1 MTDLNLPPRLDPGRI
16 EPRIYRRWLDG
27 GYFRMTAE
35 RAREQGT
42 EPFVVVIPPPN
53 VTAVLHMGHGLN
65 NTIQDVLVRWR
76 RMQGRAALWVP
87 GTDHAGIATQ
97 NVVERQLAAE
107 GKTRHDL
114 GREAFLARTWEWIDR
129 TGGLILEQ
137 LRAIGC
143 SCDWE
148 RTRFTLEPAL
158 SKAVRTVFVRLFDKG
173 LVYRGEYIVN
183 WCPRCLT
190 ALSNEEAEGHEIEGT
205 LYDLRYPLE
214 EAAWDR
220 AAEACDLGGSLDRAD
235 DGSWYLTVS
244 TTRPETMLG
253 DTAVAVN
260 PRDERYAGLIGAHAV
275 LPLAGR
281 RIPIV
286 GDDFVDRDFGTG
298 MVKVTPA
305 HDIND
310 FEISRRT
317 GAPLL
322 NILTRDARLNEN
334 VPPAFRG
341 MSREEARGAVLKALA
356 AAGLAAGSKPHPHTV
371 PRCYRCDTVVEPRL
385 SKQWFVRMEPLAE
398 PALQASRDGVVTF
411 VPGRRRNDYEKW
423 MENIRDWCVSRQLW
437 WGHRIPVWY
446 CGCGNIFAAME
457 DPDACP
463 TCGSGDLEQ
472 DPDVLDTWFSSWLWP
487 FSVFG
492 WPEESEDL
500 DVFYP
505 GHVLST
511 APEIL
516 FFWVARMIMS
526 GFEVMGETPFTQVYL
541 HGTVRDISG
550 HKMSKSR
557 GNGIDPLE
565 VVRRFGADA
574 LRYTMVAECG
584 VGADIRLDH
593 TDLEAS
599 FAPGRNF
606 ANKLWNAGRF
616 TLANLGDEP
625 APRPADVE
633 EDLELADR
641 WMLSRLSN
649 SCREVTQALE
659 AFRLHEAAERLR
671 QLFWG
676 EFADWYLEVIKPRLR
691 GDAGEAS
698 RTAARATLARAF
710 DTILRLLHPVVPF
723 VTEALWERLRL
734 PGGAER
740 PPALM
745 VAPWPEAQPR
755 WEAPAVEREM
765 AALQELITGI
775 RRLRKEYGVGEG
787 RRVKVVLTSV
797 PPGFTETLAAGEE
810 AIARLA
816 RVEAVTLD
824 GRPRGVGAHAVLKN
838 GAEVFVPL
846 EDVIDLDRERER
858 LRREVARLGGQINGA
873 RRKLANRNF
882 LERAPERVVAHERD
896 KLASFRQQHDKLQE
910 KLAALAD
917 R

>member
-1 MTDLNLPPRLDPGRI
+1 MTELSLPPHLDPGRI

-27 GYFRMTAE
+27 GYFRMTA
-35 RAREQGT
+35 RQAREQGT
-42 EPFVVVIPPPN
+42 EPYVVVIPPPN

-107 GKTRHDL
+107 GGTRHDL
-114 GREAFLARTWEWIDR
+114 GREAFVARTWEWIDK
-129 TGGLILEQ
+129 TGGVILEQ

-158 SKAVRTVFVRLFDKG
+158 SKAVRTVFVRLFEKD

-190 ALSNEEAEGHEIEGT
+190 ALSNEEAEGHEAEGT
-205 LYDLRYPLE
+205 LYDLRYPLD

-220 AAEACDLGGSLDRAD
+220 AAEARELGGALGRSE

-260 PRDERYAGLIGAHAV
+260 PADQRYAGLVGAHAV

-286 GDDFVDRDFGTG
+286 GDDFVDRSFGTG

-310 FEISRRT
+310 FEISRRC

-322 NILTRDARLNEN
+322 NILTKDARLNEN
-334 VPPAFRG
+334 APPRFRG
-341 MSREEARGAVLKALA
+341 MTREQGRRAVLEALEED
-356 AAGLAAGSKPHPHTV
+356 GLLGGSRPHAHIV
-371 PRCYRCDTVVEPRL
+371 PLCYRCDTVVEPRL
-385 SKQWFVRMEPLAE
+385 SKQWFVRMKPLAE

-411 VPGRRRNDYEKW
+411 IPERHRNDYEKW

-446 CGCGNIFAAME
+446 CACGEIFAALE
-457 DPDACP
+457 DPETCP
-463 TCGSGDLEQ
+463 ACGSRELEQ

-492 WPEESEDL
+492 WPEESDDL
-500 DVFYP
+500 RVFYP
-505 GHVLST
+505 GHMLST

-526 GFEVMGETPFTQVYL
+526 GFEFMGETPFTRVYL
-541 HGTVRDISG
+541 HGTVRDIAG

-616 TLANLGDEP
+616 TLANLGEEP
-625 APRPADVE
+625 PPLPEEVE
-633 EDLELADR
+633 RDLELADR
-641 WMLSRLSN
+641 WMLSRLSVA
-649 SCREVTQALE
+649 CREVTEALA

-676 EFADWYLEVIKPRLR
+676 EFADWYLEIVKPRLR
-691 GDAGEAS
+691 GDAGERSGA
-698 RTAARATLARAF
+698 AARATLAHAF
-710 DTILRLLHPVVPF
+710 DVILRLLHPVVPF

-734 PGGAER
+734 PRGAER

-745 VAPWPEAQPR
+745 VARWPEPQTG
-755 WEAPAVEREM
+755 WEAPGVEREM
-765 AALQELITGI
+765 KALQELIT
-775 RRLRKEYGVGEG
+775 RVRHLRKEYGVAEG
-787 RRVKVVLTSV
+787 KRITILLTAV
-797 PPGFTETLAAGEE
+797 PSGFAETLAGAEE
-810 AIARLA
+810 ALARLA
-816 RVEAVTLD
+816 RVASVAMD
-824 GRPRGVGAHAVLKN
+824 GRPDGVGAHTVLRN
-838 GAEVFVPL
+838 GTEVFIPL
-846 EDVIDLDRERER
+846 EGVIDLERERER
-858 LRREVARLGGQINGA
+858 LRREVARLGGQMVGA

-882 LERAPERVVAHERD
+882 VERAPERVVARERE
-896 KLASFRQQHDKLQE
+896 KLASFREQHDKLQE
-910 KLAALAD
+910 KLTALAD

>member
-1 MTDLNLPPRLDPGRI
+1 MTGLDLPPRLDPGLI

-35 RAREQGT
+35 QVRERDA

-53 VTAVLHMGHGLN
+53 VTAILHMGHGLN

-107 GKTRHDL
+107 GRTRYDL
-114 GREAFLARTWEWIDR
+114 GREAFVARVWEWIDK

-158 SKAVRTVFVRLFDKG
+158 SKAVRHVFVRLFEKG
-173 LVYRGEYIVN
+173 LIYRGEYIVN

-190 ALSNEEAEGHEIEGT
+190 ALSNEEAEGHEVDGT

-214 EAAWDR
+214 ESAWELAEEAR
-220 AAEACDLGGSLDRAD
+220 ARGGALDRMP
-235 DGSWYLTVS
+235 DGSWCLTVS

-260 PRDERYAGLIGAHAV
+260 QGDERYAGLVGAHAL
-275 LPLAGR
+275 LPLADR

-286 GDDFVDRDFGTG
+286 ADDFVDREFGTG

-310 FEISRRT
+310 FEISRRS

-322 NILTRDARLNEN
+322 NILTRDAHLNEN
-334 VPPAFRG
+334 VPESFRG
-341 MSREEARGAVLKALA
+341 MDRKEGRRAVLDALGEL
-356 AAGLAAGSKPHPHTV
+356 GLLAGSRPHVHAVPH
-371 PRCYRCDTVVEPRL
+371 CYRCDTVVEPRL
-385 SKQWFVRMEPLAE
+385 SKQWFVRMKPLAE
-398 PALQASRDGVVTF
+398 PALAASRDGVVTF
-411 VPGRRRNDYEKW
+411 VPRRRRNDYEKW

-446 CGCGNIFAAME
+446 CACGEVFAALE
-457 DPDACP
+457 DPEACP
-463 TCGSGDLEQ
+463 MCGSSELEQ
-472 DPDVLDTWFSSWLWP
+472 DADVLDTWFSSWLWP

-492 WPEESEDL
+492 WPEESDDL
-500 DVFYP
+500 KVFYP

-541 HGTVRDISG
+541 HGTVRDITG

-574 LRYTMVAECG
+574 LRFTMVAECG

-625 APRPADVE
+625 PPRLADVE
-633 EDLELADR
+633 NELELADR
-641 WMLSRLSN
+641 WILSRLSV
-649 SCREVTQALE
+649 SFREVSEALE

-671 QLFWG
+671 HLFWG
-676 EFADWYLEVIKPRLR
+676 EFADWYLEIIKPRLR
-691 GDAGEAS
+691 GDSGEGS
-698 RTAARATLARAF
+698 RAAARATLGHTF
-710 DTILRLLHPVVPF
+710 DGILRLLHPVVPF
-723 VTEALWERLRL
+723 VTEALWERLQL
-734 PGGAER
+734 PAGTER

-745 VAPWPEAQPR
+745 VAPWPEPQPAR
-755 WEAPAVEREM
+755 EDPAAEGEM
-765 AALQELITGI
+765 AALQELITGL

-787 RRVKVVLTSV
+787 HRVGVVLGSV
-797 PPGFTETLAAGEE
+797 PASFANTLAAGEE
-810 AIARLA
+810 ALMRLA
-816 RVEAVTLD
+816 CLESVALD
-824 GRPRGVGAHAVLKN
+824 GHPHGVGAHAVLHN
-838 GAEVFVPL
+838 GSEVFLPL
-846 EDVIDLDRERER
+846 EGVIDLDRERAR
-858 LRREVARLGGQINGA
+858 LRREVARLEGQMHGA
-873 RRKLANRNF
+873 RRKLDNRNF
-882 LERAPERVVAHERD
+882 LERAPERVVAHERE
-896 KLASFRQQHDKLQE
+896 KLASFREQHDKLQE
-910 KLAALAD
+910 KLATLAD

>member
-1 MTDLNLPPRLDPGRI
+1 
-16 EPRIYRRWLDG
+16 
-27 GYFRMTAE
+27 
-35 RAREQGT
+35 
-42 EPFVVVIPPPN
+42 
-53 VTAVLHMGHGLN
+53 
-65 NTIQDVLVRWR
+65 
-76 RMQGRAALWVP
+76 
-87 GTDHAGIATQ
+87 
-97 NVVERQLAAE
+97 
-107 GKTRHDL
+107 
-114 GREAFLARTWEWIDR
+114 
-129 TGGLILEQ
+129 
-137 LRAIGC
+137 
-143 SCDWE
+143 
-148 RTRFTLEPAL
+148 
-158 SKAVRTVFVRLFDKG
+158 
-173 LVYRGEYIVN
+173 
-183 WCPRCLT
+183 
-190 ALSNEEAEGHEIEGT
+190 
-205 LYDLRYPLE
+205 
-214 EAAWDR
+214 
-220 AAEACDLGGSLDRAD
+220 
-235 DGSWYLTVS
+235 
-244 TTRPETMLG
+244 
-253 DTAVAVN
+253 
-260 PRDERYAGLIGAHAV
+260 
-275 LPLAGR
+275 
-281 RIPIV
+281 
-286 GDDFVDRDFGTG
+286 
-298 MVKVTPA
+298 
-305 HDIND
+305 
-310 FEISRRT
+310 
-317 GAPLL
+317 
-322 NILTRDARLNEN
+322 
-334 VPPAFRG
+334 
-341 MSREEARGAVLKALA
+341 
-356 AAGLAAGSKPHPHTV
+356 
-371 PRCYRCDTVVEPRL
+371 
-385 SKQWFVRMEPLAE
+385 
-398 PALQASRDGVVTF
+398 
-411 VPGRRRNDYEKW
+411 

-446 CGCGNIFAAME
+446 CGCGNIFAALE

-463 TCGSGDLEQ
+463 ACGSGDLEQ

-616 TLANLGDEP
+616 TLANLGEEP
-625 APRPADVE
+625 AVRPEDVE

-641 WMLSRLSN
+641 WMLSRLSV

-676 EFADWYLEVIKPRLR
+676 DFADWYLEMTKPRLR
-691 GDAGEAS
+691 GDAGEGS
-698 RTAARATLARAF
+698 RAAARATLARAF

-734 PGGAER
+734 PEGAER
-740 PPALM
+740 APALM

-755 WEAPAVEREM
+755 WEAPGVEREM
-765 AALQELITGI
+765 AALQELITGV

-787 RRVKVVLTSV
+787 RRVSVVLTSV
-797 PPGFTETLAAGEE
+797 PPGFAETLAAGEE

-816 RVEAVTLD
+816 RVEAVMLD
-824 GRPRGVGAHAVLKN
+824 GRPRGVGAHAVLQN
-838 GAEVFVPL
+838 GAEVFIPL

-858 LRREVARLGGQINGA
+858 LRREVARLGGQMNGA

-896 KLASFRQQHDKLQE
+896 KLASFREQHDKLQE
-910 KLAALAD
+910 KLAALAH

>member
-1 MTDLNLPPRLDPGRI
+1 MEG
-16 EPRIYRRWLDG
+16 
-27 GYFRMTAE
+27 A
-35 RAREQGT
+35 
-42 EPFVVVIPPPN
+42 
-53 VTAVLHMGHGLN
+53 
-65 NTIQDVLVRWR
+65 
-76 RMQGRAALWVP
+76 AAL
-87 GTDHAGIATQ
+87 
-97 NVVERQLAAE
+97 
-107 GKTRHDL
+107 
-114 GREAFLARTWEWIDR
+114 GRM
-129 TGGLILEQ
+129 
-137 LRAIGC
+137 
-143 SCDWE
+143 
-148 RTRFTLEPAL
+148 
-158 SKAVRTVFVRLFDKG
+158 
-173 LVYRGEYIVN
+173 
-183 WCPRCLT
+183 
-190 ALSNEEAEGHEIEGT
+190 
-205 LYDLRYPLE
+205 
-214 EAAWDR
+214 
-220 AAEACDLGGSLDRAD
+220 D

-260 PRDERYAGLIGAHAV
+260 PADERYAGLIGAHAV
-275 LPLAGR
+275 LPLADR

-286 GDDFVDRDFGTG
+286 GDDFVDREFGTG

-322 NILTRDARLNEN
+322 NILTEDARLNDN
-334 VPPAFRG
+334 APPAFRG
-341 MSREEARGAVLKALA
+341 MDREEGRRAVLEALGE
-356 AAGLAAGSKPHPHTV
+356 AGLLAGSRPHAHTV

-385 SKQWFVRMEPLAE
+385 SKQWFVRMKPLAE
-398 PALQASRDGVVTF
+398 PALQASRDGVVRF
-411 VPGRRRNDYEKW
+411 IPERRRNDYEKW

-446 CGCGNIFAAME
+446 CGCGEVFAALD
-457 DPDACP
+457 DPEGCP
-463 TCGSGDLEQ
+463 ACGSRELEQ

-492 WPEESEDL
+492 WPEESDDL

-505 GHVLST
+505 GHMLST

-526 GFEVMGETPFTQVYL
+526 GFEFMGRTPFTEVYL
-541 HGTVRDISG
+541 HGTVRDIAG

-616 TLANLGDEP
+616 TLTNLGDELPP
-625 APRPADVE
+625 APEDVE
-633 EDLELADR
+633 DDLELADR
-641 WMLSRLSN
+641 WMLSRLSFA
-649 SCREVTQALE
+649 CRDVTRALE

-676 EFADWYLEVIKPRLR
+676 EFADWYLEIVKPRLR

-698 RTAARATLARAF
+698 RRAAQATLAWTF

-723 VTEALWERLRL
+723 VTEALWEKLR
-734 PGGAER
+734 PPSDAECA
-740 PPALM
+740 PALM
-745 VAPWPEAQPR
+745 VARWPEPEPR
-755 WEAPAVEREM
+755 WEDSGVEGEM
-765 AALQELITGI
+765 GALQELISRV

-787 RRVKVVLTSV
+787 RRVRVVVTSL
-797 PPGFTETLAAGEE
+797 PSGFEETLATGNE
-810 AIARLA
+810 ALTRLA
-816 RVEAVTLD
+816 RIKSVALD
-824 GRPRGVGAHAVLKN
+824 GRPRGVGAHAVLRN

-846 EDVIDLDRERER
+846 EGVIDLERERER
-858 LRREVARLGGQINGA
+858 LRREVDRLDGQVTGA
-873 RRKLANRNF
+873 RRTLANRNF
-882 LERAPERVVAHERD
+882 LERAPERVVARERE
-896 KLASFRQQHDKLQE
+896 KLASFREQHDKLRE
-910 KLAALAD
+910 KLATLSSQ
-917 R
+917 

>member
-1 MTDLNLPPRLDPGRI
+1 MTDLNLPPRLDPARM

-27 GYFRMTAE
+27 GYFRMTAGQ
-35 RAREQGT
+35 AREKGA

-107 GKTRHDL
+107 GRTRHDL

-158 SKAVRTVFVRLFDKG
+158 SRAVRTVFVRLFEKG

-190 ALSNEEAEGHEIEGT
+190 ALSNEEAEGHEVEGM

-214 EAAWDR
+214 EAAAER
-220 AAEACDLGGSLDRAD
+220 AARAHGRGGALGRRE

-260 PRDERYAGLIGAHAV
+260 PADERYAGLIGAHV
-275 LPLAGR
+275 TLPLAER
-281 RIPIV
+281 PIPIV
-286 GDDFVDRDFGTG
+286 GDDFVDREFGTG

-310 FEISRRT
+310 FEISRRC

-322 NILTRDARLNEN
+322 DILTEDARLNEN
-334 VPPAFRG
+334 VPASFRG
-341 MSREEARGAVLKALA
+341 MSREEGRDAVLEALDEA
-356 AAGLAAGSKPHPHTV
+356 ELLAGSRPHLHTV

-385 SKQWFVRMEPLAE
+385 SKQWFVRMKPLAE
-398 PALQASRDGVVTF
+398 PALQASRDGVVSF
-411 VPGRRRNDYEKW
+411 IPERRRNDYEKW

-446 CGCGNIFAAME
+446 CECGEIFAALE
-457 DPDACP
+457 DPDTCP
-463 TCGSGDLEQ
+463 ACGSRDLEQ

-492 WPEESEDL
+492 WPEESDDL
-500 DVFYP
+500 RVFYP

-526 GFEVMGETPFTQVYL
+526 GFEFMGRTPFTQVYL
-541 HGTVRDISG
+541 HGTVRDITG

-593 TDLEAS
+593 TDLDAS

-616 TLANLGDEP
+616 TLANLGEE
-625 APRPADVE
+625 APPRLADVE

-641 WMLSRLSN
+641 WMLSRLSVA
-649 SCREVTQALE
+649 CRDVTRALE
-659 AFRLHEAAERLR
+659 AFRLHEVAERLR

-676 EFADWYLEVIKPRLR
+676 EFADWYLEMIKPRLR

-698 RTAARATLARAF
+698 RAAARATLAHAF

-734 PGGAER
+734 PAGSAR

-745 VAPWPEAQPR
+745 VAPWPEPAPR
-755 WEAPAVEREM
+755 HEDPRVEREM
-765 AALQELITGI
+765 KALQELITRI
-775 RRLRKEYGVGEG
+775 RRLRKEYRVGEG
-787 RRVKVVLTSV
+787 RRVAVMLTALPS
-797 PPGFTETLAAGEE
+797 GFAETLAAGEE
-810 AIARLA
+810 ALTRLA
-816 RVEAVTLD
+816 RVESVLLD
-824 GRPRGVGAHAVLKN
+824 ERPRGVGAHAVLQN
-838 GAEVFVPL
+838 GAEVFIPL
-846 EDVIDLDRERER
+846 EGVIDLEHERAR
-858 LRREVARLGGQINGA
+858 LLREVTRLGGQMNGA

-882 LERAPERVVAHERD
+882 IERAPERVVAHERE
-896 KLASFRQQHDKLQE
+896 KLASFREQHDKLQE

>member
-1 MTDLNLPPRLDPGRI
+1 MTGLELPPRLDPGRI
-16 EPRIYRRWLDG
+16 EPRIYRRWLEG
-27 GYFRMTAE
+27 GHFRMTAE
-35 RAREQGT
+35 QVRDEGR

-107 GKTRHDL
+107 GRTRHDL
-114 GREAFLARTWEWIDR
+114 GREAFVARTWEWIEK
-129 TGGLILEQ
+129 TGGQILDQ

-148 RTRFTLEPAL
+148 RTRFTLEPSL
-158 SKAVRTVFVRLFDKG
+158 SRAVRTMFVRLFEKG

-190 ALSNEEAEGHEIEGT
+190 ALSNEEAEGREAEGM

-214 EAAWDR
+214 GVSADR
-220 AAEACDLGGSLDRAD
+220 AAEARDRGGFLSRAE
-235 DGSWYLTVS
+235 DGSWCLTVS

-275 LPLAGR
+275 LPLVER
-281 RIPIV
+281 RIPVV

-305 HDIND
+305 HDVND
-310 FEISRRT
+310 FEIARRS

-322 NILTRDARLNEN
+322 NILTDDARLNEN
-334 VPPAFRG
+334 VPPSFRG
-341 MSREEARGAVLKALA
+341 MTREEGRRAVLAALEEV
-356 AAGLAAGSKPHPHTV
+356 GLLAGSRPHPHTV
-371 PRCYRCDTVVEPRL
+371 PRCYRCDEVVEPRL
-385 SKQWFVRMEPLAE
+385 SKQWFVRMKPLAE

-411 VPGRRRNDYEKW
+411 IPERRRNDYEKW

-446 CGCGNIFAAME
+446 CACGTVFAALE

-463 TCGSGDLEQ
+463 DCGSGDLEQ

-492 WPEESEDL
+492 WPEDSDDL
-500 DVFYP
+500 RVFYP

-526 GFEVMGETPFTQVYL
+526 GFEAMGGTPFTEVYL
-541 HGTVRDISG
+541 HGTVRDIGG

-625 APRPADVE
+625 PPRPEDVAG
-633 EDLELADR
+633 DLELADR
-641 WMLSRLSN
+641 WMLSRLSVA
-649 SCREVTQALE
+649 SRDVTRALG
-659 AFRLHEAAERLR
+659 AFRLHEVAERLR
-671 QLFWG
+671 HLFRG
-676 EFADWYLEVIKPRLR
+676 EFADWYLEMVKPRLR

-698 RTAARATLARAF
+698 RMAARATLARSF

-734 PGGAER
+734 PEGTER
-740 PPALM
+740 PAALM
-745 VAPWPEAQPR
+745 VAPWPEPRLR
-755 WEAPAVEREM
+755 WEAPEVDAEM
-765 AALQELITGI
+765 GDLQELITVV
-775 RRLRKEYGVGEG
+775 RRLRKEYRVGEG
-787 RRVKVVLTSV
+787 RRVAVVLTAV
-797 PPGFTETLAAGEE
+797 PSGFAATLAAGEE
-810 AIARLA
+810 MIGRLA
-816 RVEAVTLD
+816 RVASVALD
-824 GRPRGVGAHAVLKN
+824 REPRGVGAHAVLRN
-838 GAEVFVPL
+838 GAEVFIPL
-846 EDVIDLDRERER
+846 EGVIDVDRERER
-858 LRREVARLGGQINGA
+858 LRREVARLDGQVNGA
-873 RRKLANRNF
+873 QRKLSNANF
-882 LERAPERVVAHERD
+882 LERAPERVVARERE
-896 KLASFRQQHDKLQE
+896 KLVSFSERHDKLRE